1 MRFCY
6 HARHNHARHNH
17 ARLGLAWGLVAMLVV
32 IGVTGAANAAE
43 KGRIGVELN
52 KLEAVGE
59 SCRAYLVLANG
70 TGSVFKSLKLDLV
83 MFDPDGIVQRRVAVE
98 AAPLTAG
105 KTTLKVFDIAKMSCA
120 SVGKVLLNSV
130 MSCETAAGPMDDCLA
145 NVSVSSRTKQ
155 PLIK

>member
-1 MRFCY
+1 MRFY
-6 HARHNHARHNH
+6 NH
-17 ARLGLAWGLVAMLVV
+17 ARLGMAWGLVAMLAVFGTV
-32 IGVTGAANAAE
+32 GSAGAAE

-70 TGSVFKSLKLDLV
+70 TGGVFKSLKLDLV

-98 AAPLTAG
+98 AAPLAAG
-105 KTTLKVFDIAKMSCA
+105 KTTLKVFDIAKMACA

-130 MSCETAAGPMDDCLA
+130 MSCETAAGPMGDCLSK
-145 NVSVSSRTKQ
+145 VSVSSRAKQ